1 MDRDVSVSRIV
12 ADEGTKGSGS
22 GSGGRGAVSR
32 DVVRRID
39 EGTHSSSSSSLPGMS
54 AHALD
59 ATISWTADA
68 PRARVSRR
76 LTGAFTALGALDSAL
91 ARTTDRLVRM
101 TAFTLEAVDANMMV
115 AMLYFNHA
123 RR

>member
-1 MDRDVSVSRIV
+1 MRL
-12 ADEGTKGSGS
+12 
-22 GSGGRGAVSR
+22 
-32 DVVRRID
+32 ID

-76 LTGAFTALGALDSAL
+76 LTGALTALGALDSAL
-91 ARTTDRLVRM
+91 ARTTDRLVRV
-101 TAFTLEAVDANMMV
+101 TAFTLETVDANMIV
-115 AMLYFNHA
+115 AMSYFNHA

>member
-12 ADEGTKGSGS
+12 ADEGTRGSGS

-76 LTGAFTALGALDSAL
+76 LTGTFTALGALDSAL
-91 ARTTDRLVRM
+91 ARTTDRLVRV
-101 TAFTLEAVDANMMV
+101 TAFTLETVDANMMV

>member
-32 DVVRRID
+32 DATCRID

-59 ATISWTADA
+59 ATIS
-68 PRARVSRR
+68 
-76 LTGAFTALGALDSAL
+76 
-91 ARTTDRLVRM
+91 
-101 TAFTLEAVDANMMV
+101 
-115 AMLYFNHA
+115 
-123 RR
+123 